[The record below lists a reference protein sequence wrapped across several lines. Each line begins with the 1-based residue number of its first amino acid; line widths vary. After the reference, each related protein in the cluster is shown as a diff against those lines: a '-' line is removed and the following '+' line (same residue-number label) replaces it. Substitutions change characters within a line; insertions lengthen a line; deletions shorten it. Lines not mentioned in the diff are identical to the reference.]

1 MEYNAV
7 QEKEV
12 KRASGIFTGIG
23 ILMILVGCFAVVAPH
38 IVGKAF
44 AALVGIAFII
54 ASVFIFVWA
63 FSAEGGGSVIARIAW
78 ALVSLITGLLIVTH
92 TSLSAKA
99 FTVILIAYFLAAGV
113 VRLGAAF
120 AQRGIPGAGWLGL
133 NGALSLLIGLIFVVS
148 WPNSAEWAIGLLIGI
163 DLIFSGW
170 TLVLLS
176 RAAKSEVLEGS

>member
-1 MEYNAV
+1 MEYNATP
-7 QEKEV
+7 EKEV
-12 KRASGIFTGIG
+12 KRVSGMFTGIG

-44 AALVGIAFII
+44 ALLVGLAFII

-63 FSAEGGGSVIARIAW
+63 FSAEGGVAVVGRIAW
-78 ALVSLITGLLIVTH
+78 SLVSLIAGLIIVTH

-99 FTVILIAYFLAAGV
+99 FTAILIAYFLAAGV
-113 VRLGAAF
+113 VRLAAAF
-120 AQRGIPGAGWLGL
+120 AQRGVPGAGWLGL
-133 NGALSLLIGLIFVVS
+133 NGALSLIIGLIFVAS

-170 TLVLLS
+170 TLILLS
-176 RAAKSEVLEGS
+176 QEAKSEVLSE